1 MATTVQ
7 NNTISALNDLIKRNN
22 DAARGYADAGNG
34 VNPANL
40 REWFF
45 AYSDQREKF
54 SNELEAEVKQLGGD
68 PADGTSFLGELHR
81 AWLDFKSDFFQ
92 NDIEATLNECIR
104 GEEHALEDYKE
115 ILKEETLTA
124 SARNMLQRQMTR
136 IRQAIAELRTL
147 QPQFAAA

>member
-7 NNTISALNDLIKRNN
+7 NKTISALNDLIRRNN
-22 DAARGYADAGNG
+22 EAALGYADAGNG

-54 SNELEAEVKQLGGD
+54 GAELEAQVRQLGGD

-81 AWLDFKSDFFQ
+81 AWLDLKSDFFQ
-92 NDIEATLNECIR
+92 NDIEATLDECLR
-104 GEEHALEDYKE
+104 GEEHALEDYQE
-115 ILKEETLTA
+115 VLKGDLTA
-124 SARNMLQRQMTR
+124 PSRSILERQMNR
-136 IRQAIAELRTL
+136 IRQAIQELRTL
-147 QPQFAAA
+147 KPQFAAA